1 MRIRLLLLLLVVLG
15 MAPAGLQAAVTAGQI
30 MDTPVVVDHGAT
42 LSDADRALL
51 EASATDLGSA
61 EKTFPTRYV
70 IVAAPPAKES
80 MDEMA
85 LRLRVGMAKKVGIDN
100 IDGVVVL
107 APRAIGIS
115 ADAFKA
121 EIADAEQKELT
132 TLKEHPAQGAV
143 NIMNRLQAADAAGA
157 LQVGEKAPDDGVS
170 AWVWIVGGVVLALGV
185 IAFVLARRAAK
196 RGERARAAAT
206 EGSTG
211 SDPEPSVDA

>member
-15 MAPAGLQAAVTAGQI
+15 MAPAGLQAAVTAAQI
-30 MDTPVVVDHGAT
+30 MDTPVVVDRGAT
-42 LSDADRALL
+42 LSNADRALL
-51 EASATDLGSA
+51 EASAADLGSA
-61 EKTFPTRYV
+61 EKSFPTRYV
-70 IVAAPPAKES
+70 IVAAPPANES

-85 LRLRVGMAKKVGIDN
+85 LRLRVGMAKKIGIDN

-121 EIADAEQKELT
+121 EIADAEQNELA

-157 LQVGEKAPDDGVS
+157 LQVGEKAPDNGVPT
-170 AWVWIVGGVVLALGV
+170 WVWIVGGVVLALGV
-185 IAFVLARRAAK
+185 VAFVLARRAAK
-196 RGERARAAAT
+196 RGERATAAAA

-211 SDPEPSVDA
+211 NDPEPSVGA